1 MRKDTHRKFALNF
14 LLFAILTAVSAFGWG
29 DAHSVITRAALSTLP
44 SSDAALLGNEREPL
58 SAGYCLIPDWVYK
71 KDGNERFVWD
81 FMGTES
87 YSGRFENF
95 HLPWNAASN
104 YEMLEYYIRH
114 AVASFKANDA
124 ASAARHLGVL
134 AHMLEDWTCPAHSS
148 VGDNMY
154 RLLGQY
160 MPAPA
165 GKEHMLLH
173 AHLES
178 GGFDLSGYTHTP
190 VALGATTEEVA
201 FRLLSRAQAG
211 TVFARGRVLDIVR
224 AVYAED
230 KQASAAAQRPSA
242 ILGADLVAD
251 AFRSVCALARGEAPP
266 PAPIALTPYWPNEAP
281 SLFYPQAAFFSSPY
295 WGHPQRDMIL
305 RDGKDPVPL
314 ALQISGERT
323 EVKGLGI
330 GVKRISW
337 FLPGNLFSRIML
349 RVGLHADLGT
359 DGQVTFR
366 VFGNDAELH
375 KTELRGTAQSVP
387 IDLPITG
394 VTNLA
399 FLASPINRS
408 KANYVVLAD
417 PMLIPK

>member
-1 MRKDTHRKFALNF
+1 MRKARTEIRAELS
-14 LLFAILTAVSAFGWG
+14 LFAILTAVSAFGWG

-154 RLLGQY
+154 RLLASTCPPQRDKSTCFSTRTLK
-160 MPAPA
+160 AA
-165 GKEHMLLH
+165 ALDWS
-173 AHLES
+173 A
-178 GGFDLSGYTHTP
+178 YTHTP
-190 VALGATTEEVA
+190 VALGATTEGGGVPP
-201 FRLLSRAQAG
+201 SVTAQG
-211 TVFARGRVLDIVR
+211 CTVFAADACSHRPKKFMQ
-224 AVYAED
+224 
-230 KQASAAAQRPSA
+230 KQAASAGAQRPSL

-251 AFRSVCALARGEAPP
+251 AFRSVLRACPRGRRPARCRCADPYCNDARRFSTRRPR
-266 PAPIALTPYWPNEAP
+266 
-281 SLFYPQAAFFSSPY
+281 FSSPY
-295 WGHPQRDMIL
+295 WAIRN
-305 RDGKDPVPL
+305 
-314 ALQISGERT
+314 AT
-323 EVKGLGI
+323 
-330 GVKRISW
+330 
-337 FLPGNLFSRIML
+337 
-349 RVGLHADLGT
+349 
-359 DGQVTFR
+359 
-366 VFGNDAELH
+366 
-375 KTELRGTAQSVP
+375 
-387 IDLPITG
+387 
-394 VTNLA
+394 
-399 FLASPINRS
+399 
-408 KANYVVLAD
+408 
-417 PMLIPK
+417 